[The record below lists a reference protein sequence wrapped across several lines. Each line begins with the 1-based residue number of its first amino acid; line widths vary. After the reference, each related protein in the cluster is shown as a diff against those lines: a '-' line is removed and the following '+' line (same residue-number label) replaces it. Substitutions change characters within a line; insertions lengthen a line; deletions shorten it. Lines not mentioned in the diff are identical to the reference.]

1 MSTSIHWIKEVG
13 LPPHRLILEAVPG
26 VGNVGKPNFTA
37 FQRLAGS
44 GRWQNNEKN
53 PGLLCTI
60 KQCGVLLA
68 GCTDPGPM
76 KH

>member
-1 MSTSIHWIKEVG
+1 MVT
-13 LPPHRLILEAVPG
+13 R

-44 GRWQNNEKN
+44 GQRQNNEKN

-60 KQCGVLLA
+60 KLCGVSPAGFTCPEPFETLA
-68 GCTDPGPM
+68 ELQSMKSAWPM
-76 KH
+76 ENA